1 MSSRLRHRQ
10 GPVRIVDGVPYSNRR
25 STLSLL
31 PGAAVGRWLHAN
43 RAQVSGR
50 LLDLGAGNQPL
61 RPWYADKVE
70 RITAIDVAAT
80 GGLDVLGVADHLPF
94 AAASFDTVLCTSVL
108 EHVEDVEAAMTEI
121 VRVLAPGGHLLLS
134 VPFLY
139 PTHEAPWDFWR
150 TTHHG
155 LRSLAQRHGLV
166 VTDLAAQGGPFLLV
180 THALVLALSQALR
193 TVTAALGPLG
203 ALVDNP
209 LVRGVVAGPQ
219 ELVRGRV
226 STRLGPLSKVAS
238 LGYLAVA
245 RKP

>member
-1 MSSRLRHRQ
+1 M
-10 GPVRIVDGVPYSNRR
+10 RIVDGVPYSNRR

-31 PGAAVGRWLHAN
+31 PGAAVGHWLHAH
-43 RAQVSGR
+43 RARVKGR

-61 RPWYADKVE
+61 RPWYADKAE
-70 RITAIDVAAT
+70 QITAIDVAAT

-94 AAASFDTVLCTSVL
+94 ADASFDTVLCTSVL
-108 EHVEDVEAAMTEI
+108 EHVEDVEAAMREI

-155 LRSLAQRHGLV
+155 LRSLAERHGLV

-180 THALVLALSQALR
+180 THALVLALSQGLRALA
-193 TVTAALGPLG
+193 AALGPLG
-203 ALVDNP
+203 GLVDNP

-219 ELVRGRV
+219 ELARGRV